1 MTMPRHPDGG
11 DGGAADRHP
20 RAALSALLDGEMP
33 AATAAGVLA
42 HVEDC
47 PACAAELHQVRS
59 ARWSL
64 RSLPPIE
71 PPPGFFEEA
80 LAGGGGDGARGP
92 TVLPLVARRRPW
104 GGAASVAAG
113 VALFALTVAA
123 ADPGPY
129 QPAVDTAVSRHVASL
144 TALSSGPLRAVD
156 GGPDPLRS
164 DQPVTSAAAPRDP
177 RDLPAP
183 FRAPPRLEGGYRLV
197 EAFTHPEGLQL
208 VYRDGRYGLSVFEA
222 PGRLDVADL
231 PPDGRR
237 VDVAGVAGWRW
248 ESDEVDG
255 RVVVFE
261 RDGLVVTVIGD
272 EPGQAVTEAARSV
285 PAPRPLSLAQQ
296 VNEAGLSLFEA
307 LSP

>member
-1 MTMPRHPDGG
+1 M
-11 DGGAADRHP
+11 
-20 RAALSALLDGEMP
+20 
-33 AATAAGVLA
+33 
-42 HVEDC
+42 
-47 PACAAELHQVRS
+47 
-59 ARWSL
+59 
-64 RSLPPIE
+64 
-71 PPPGFFEEA
+71 
-80 LAGGGGDGARGP
+80 
-92 TVLPLVARRRPW
+92 
-104 GGAASVAAG
+104 
-113 VALFALTVAA
+113 
-123 ADPGPY
+123 
-129 QPAVDTAVSRHVASL
+129 
-144 TALSSGPLRAVD
+144 
-156 GGPDPLRS
+156 
-164 DQPVTSAAAPRDP
+164 
-177 RDLPAP
+177 
-183 FRAPPRLEGGYRLV
+183 